1 LTQMHDPSDGEGV
14 GVGYRNPPKASRF
27 TKGQSGNPK
36 GRPKGSKTSIPY
48 DAVLGRKVTITE
60 NGRPRQVTA
69 AEAFLLSLAKGGLKG
84 DASQADLLLEAIDR
98 GRKQFGIRREQGISR
113 IVRLPVAPGNPNS
126 AMFKLGMA
134 RKLDPFRPSNRTV
147 LEPWVVEAALARFG
161 SRELTRSQQ
170 EVVIKATRTPN
181 KVKWP
186 EWWEVEP

>member
-1 LTQMHDPSDGEGV
+1 MTHLTAKGWATGTRQKRQGSP
-14 GVGYRNPPKASRF
+14 RAKAVTPRDARRAARHQSR
-27 TKGQSGNPK
+27 
-36 GRPKGSKTSIPY
+36 Y

-60 NGRPRQVTA
+60 NGRQRQVTA

-134 RKLDPFRPSNRTV
+134 RKLDPLRPSNRTV

-161 SRELTRSQQ
+161 SRQLTRSQQ
-170 EVVIKATRTPN
+170 EAVVEATRTPH
-181 KVKWP
+181 KVRWP
-186 EWWEVEP
+186 EWWEVKA